1 MQRNVPLPLPAET
14 LSAMWFNLHSDE
26 RFGVRSNEVHYFN
39 SLAVALDDDLASLL
53 LLKKLK
59 LAREYCSGT
68 MPRDIVSL
76 NRSFVFAIEGGESHR
91 GRLVHG
97 TSLQQ
102 PDAIPTSS
110 RVGIGLLGLRPGQR
124 ILWPDEHDRMRGLEV
139 LRVESGRAYSRPQNH
154 WSSSS

>member
-14 LSAMWFNLHSDE
+14 RSAMWFNLHSDE
-26 RFGVRSNEVHYFN
+26 RFGVCSNEVHYFK
-39 SLAVALDDDLASLL
+39 SLAVALDDDLTSLL

-59 LAREYCSGT
+59 LAREYCSVT
-68 MPRDIVSL
+68 MPSDIVAL
-76 NRSFVFAIEGGESHR
+76 NRSFVFAIEGGESHP

-97 TSLQQ
+97 TSLQR
-102 PDAIPTSS
+102 PDAVPTSS

-124 ILWPDEHDRMRGLEV
+124 ILWPDEHGRMRGLEV
-139 LRVESGRAYSRPQNH
+139 LRVESDLARSRPQNH

>member
-1 MQRNVPLPLPAET
+1 MQHNVPSPLPAET

-26 RFGVRSNEVHYFN
+26 RFGVRSSEVHYFS
-39 SLAVALDDDLASLL
+39 SLAVALDDDLTSLL

-59 LAREYCSGT
+59 LAREYCSVS
-68 MPRDIVSL
+68 MPRDIVAL
-76 NRSFVFAIEGGESHR
+76 NRSFVFAIEGGEHHQ

-102 PDAIPTSS
+102 PGAIPASS

-124 ILWPDEHDRMRGLEV
+124 ILWPDERDRMRELEV
-139 LRVESGRAYSRPQNH
+139 LRVESDSRPQNPRC
-154 WSSSS
+154 SPS

>member
-1 MQRNVPLPLPAET
+1 MQRSVPFPLPAET

-26 RFGVRSNEVHYFN
+26 RFGVRSSEVHYFN
-39 SLAVALDDDLASLL
+39 SLAVALDDDLTSLL

-59 LAREYCSGT
+59 LAREFCSAS
-68 MPRDIVSL
+68 MPRDIVAL
-76 NRSFVFAIEGGESHR
+76 NRSFVFAIEGGECHR

-97 TSLQQ
+97 ISFEQ

-139 LRVESGRAYSRPQNH
+139 LRVESDLAHRPQNH
-154 WSSSS
+154 WSTSS